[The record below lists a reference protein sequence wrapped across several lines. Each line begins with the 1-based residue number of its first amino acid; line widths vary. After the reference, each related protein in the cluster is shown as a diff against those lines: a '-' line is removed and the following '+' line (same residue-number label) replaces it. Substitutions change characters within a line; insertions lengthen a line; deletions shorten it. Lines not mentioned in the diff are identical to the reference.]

1 METMKTPGV
10 YIVEK
15 SAFPNSVVP
24 VATAVPAFIGHTQIA
39 MNGTKSLLNVPFRI
53 TSMLEYNKYFG
64 GGPQPEYLLSVENQK
79 EIEGAIEK
87 LEKKDNELENVD
99 ITKAI
104 NTIQNLQEE
113 ANNLISALE
122 EKKPEGETTVIADRI
137 IATVVILED
146 DVKTL
151 EYDNIPSDV
160 ANIKTV
166 ADNVKELISQ
176 PDVAKL
182 KANDIIIT
190 SKNIQVKINNIV
202 PKLKNERKQLVEAV
216 NTEIKKLYSVS
227 ESLWS
232 ISEAPTIL
240 NTLYY
245 NIVLFFANGGGACY
259 IVSVGDYSEAFTSE
273 DCEAG
278 LTPLTKEME
287 PTMLIIPEAVNLSFE
302 EWKKTMEYALGHC
315 DTMKNR
321 VAILDIFEGYK
332 PQNDPSGDVVKNFR
346 ENIGSISLDYAA
358 AYYPW
363 INASVVSESDID
375 TFNLTTESAKLLLTI
390 MQYELGYKSIKKIEQ
405 TDNKE
410 NATGV
415 EKADEVE
422 PDYKLLNTLLQ
433 SSPFG
438 ALVRKEICKKINR
451 LPVAAAMAGI
461 YTKTDNTRGVWKA
474 PANVSINK
482 AVSPTVNL
490 TNNAQEDLNVDIYG
504 RSINAIR
511 YFKGEGVKVW
521 GARTLDGNSGDWR
534 YINVRRTMI
543 FLEESIKNAARA
555 YVFEPNVAST
565 WLNMKAM
572 IENFLLGVWKP
583 GGLAGASPED
593 AYSVHVGLG
602 DTMTPEDILEG
613 ILRITVLVA
622 ISHPAEF
629 IEITFQQQMQKS

>member
-15 SAFPNSVVP
+15 NAFPNSVVP

-64 GGPQPEYLLSVENQK
+64 GGPQSEYSLSVENQENIK
-79 EIEGAIEK
+79 DAGKKLDEKDAEIESV
-87 LEKKDNELENVD
+87 N
-99 ITKAI
+99 ITI

-190 SKNIQVKINNIV
+190 SKGIQVKINNIV

-332 PQNDPSGDVVKNFR
+332 PQNDSSGDVVKNFR

-390 MQYELGYKSIKKIEQ
+390 MQYELGYKSTKKIEQ

-415 EKADEVE
+415 EKADEVLL
-422 PDYKLLNTLLQ
+422 DYKLLNTLLQ

-572 IENFLLGVWKP
+572 IENFLLGVWKQ

>member
-79 EIEGAIEK
+79 DIEGAIEK

-190 SKNIQVKINNIV
+190 SKDIQVKINNIV

-278 LTPLTKEME
+278 LTPLIKEME

-572 IENFLLGVWKP
+572 IENFLLGVWKQ

-613 ILRITVLVA
+613 ILRITALVA

>member
-39 MNGTKSLLNVPFRI
+39 MNGTKSLLNIPFRI

-79 EIEGAIEK
+79 DIEGAIEK

-190 SKNIQVKINNIV
+190 SKDIQVKINNIV

-278 LTPLTKEME
+278 LTLLTKEME

-572 IENFLLGVWKP
+572 IENFLLGVWKQ

>member
-190 SKNIQVKINNIV
+190 SKDIQVKINNIV

-332 PQNDPSGDVVKNFR
+332 PQNDSSGDVVKNFR

-390 MQYELGYKSIKKIEQ
+390 MQYELGYKSTKKIEQ

-415 EKADEVE
+415 EKADEVLL
-422 PDYKLLNTLLQ
+422 DYKLLNTLLQ

-572 IENFLLGVWKP
+572 IENFLLGVWKQ

>member
-15 SAFPNSVVP
+15 NAFPNSVVP

-64 GGPQPEYLLSVENQK
+64 GGPQSEYSLSVENQENIK
-79 EIEGAIEK
+79 DAGKKLDEKDAEIESV
-87 LEKKDNELENVD
+87 N
-99 ITKAI
+99 ITI

-190 SKNIQVKINNIV
+190 SKDIQVKIKNIV

-332 PQNDPSGDVVKNFR
+332 PQNDSSGDVVKNFR

-390 MQYELGYKSIKKIEQ
+390 MQYELGYKSTKKIEQ

-415 EKADEVE
+415 EKADEVLL
-422 PDYKLLNTLLQ
+422 DYKLLNTLLQ

-572 IENFLLGVWKP
+572 IENFLLGVWKQ

>member
-64 GGPQPEYLLSVENQK
+64 GGPQSKYSLSVENQK
-79 EIEGAIEK
+79 NIKDAGKKLDEKDAEIESV
-87 LEKKDNELENVD
+87 N
-99 ITKAI
+99 ITI

-113 ANNLISALE
+113 ANNLISSLE
-122 EKKPEGETTVIADRI
+122 EKKPEKETTVIADKI
-137 IATVVILED
+137 IATIVILEK

-151 EYDNIPSDV
+151 KDEDISSD
-160 ANIKTV
+160 AAKIKTV
-166 ADNVKELISQ
+166 ADDVKKLISQ
-176 PDVAKL
+176 PDAAKL
-182 KANDIIIT
+182 KANEIIII
-190 SKNIQVKINNIV
+190 SKDIQVKINNIV
-202 PKLKNERKQLVEAV
+202 PKLKNERKQLVETV

-232 ISEAPTIL
+232 ISETPTIL

-259 IVSVGDYSEAFTSE
+259 IVSVGDYSKSFTSE

-302 EWKKTMEYALGHC
+302 EWKKTMGYALGHC

-375 TFNLTTESAKLLLTI
+375 TFNLTTESATLLLTI
-390 MQYELGYKSIKKIEQ
+390 MQYELGYKSSKKIEQ

-410 NATGV
+410 NTTGV
-415 EKADEVE
+415 EKVDEVE

-572 IENFLLGVWKP
+572 IENFLLGVWKQ

>member
-64 GGPQPEYLLSVENQK
+64 GGPQPEYSLSVENQENIK
-79 EIEGAIEK
+79 DAGKKLDEKDAEIESV
-87 LEKKDNELENVD
+87 N
-99 ITKAI
+99 ITI

-146 DVKTL
+146 DVKTF
-151 EYDNIPSDV
+151 EYDDIPSD
-160 ANIKTV
+160 AAKIKTV

-190 SKNIQVKINNIV
+190 SKDIQVKINNIV

-273 DCEAG
+273 DCEAA

-363 INASVVSESDID
+363 INTSVVSESDID

-390 MQYELGYKSIKKIEQ
+390 MQYELGYKSTKKIEQ

-415 EKADEVE
+415 EKADEVLL
-422 PDYKLLNTLLQ
+422 DYKLLNTLLQ

-521 GARTLDGNSGDWR
+521 GTRTLDGNSGDWR

-572 IENFLLGVWKP
+572 IENFLLGVWKQ

-613 ILRITVLVA
+613 ILRITALVA

>member
-64 GGPQPEYLLSVENQK
+64 GGPQPEYSLSVENQENIK
-79 EIEGAIEK
+79 DAGKKLDEKDAEIESV
-87 LEKKDNELENVD
+87 N
-99 ITKAI
+99 ITI

-146 DVKTL
+146 DVKTF
-151 EYDNIPSDV
+151 EYDDIPSD
-160 ANIKTV
+160 AAKIKTV

-190 SKNIQVKINNIV
+190 SKDIQVKINNIV

-216 NTEIKKLYSVS
+216 YTEIKKLYSVS
-227 ESLWS
+227 ETLWS

-273 DCEAG
+273 DCEAA

-363 INASVVSESDID
+363 INTSVVSESDID

-390 MQYELGYKSIKKIEQ
+390 MQYELGYKSTKKIEQ

-415 EKADEVE
+415 EKADEVLL
-422 PDYKLLNTLLQ
+422 DYKLLNTLLQ

-521 GARTLDGNSGDWR
+521 GTRTLDGNSGDWR

-572 IENFLLGVWKP
+572 IENFLLGVWKQ

-613 ILRITVLVA
+613 ILRITALVA

>member
-15 SAFPNSVVP
+15 NAFPNSVVP

-39 MNGTKSLLNVPFRI
+39 MNGTKSLLNVPFCI

-64 GGPQPEYLLSVENQK
+64 GGPQSEYSLSVENQENIK
-79 EIEGAIEK
+79 DAGKKLDEKDAEIESV
-87 LEKKDNELENVD
+87 N
-99 ITKAI
+99 ITI

-190 SKNIQVKINNIV
+190 SKDIQVKINNIV

-332 PQNDPSGDVVKNFR
+332 PQNDSSGDVVKNFR

-390 MQYELGYKSIKKIEQ
+390 MQYELGYKSTKKIEQ

-415 EKADEVE
+415 EKADEVLL
-422 PDYKLLNTLLQ
+422 DYKLLNTLLQ

-572 IENFLLGVWKP
+572 IENFLLGVWKQ

>member
-10 YIVEK
+10 YIVK
-15 SAFPNSVVP
+15 KNAFPNSVVP

-64 GGPQPEYLLSVENQK
+64 GGPQSEYSLSVENQENIK
-79 EIEGAIEK
+79 DAGKKLDEKDAEIESV
-87 LEKKDNELENVD
+87 N
-99 ITKAI
+99 ITI

-190 SKNIQVKINNIV
+190 SKDIQVKINNIV

-332 PQNDPSGDVVKNFR
+332 PQNDSSGDVVKNFR

-390 MQYELGYKSIKKIEQ
+390 MQYELGYKSTKKIEQ

-415 EKADEVE
+415 EKADEVLL
-422 PDYKLLNTLLQ
+422 DYKLLNTLLQ

-572 IENFLLGVWKP
+572 IENFLLGVWKQ

>member
-15 SAFPNSVVP
+15 NAFPNSVVP

-64 GGPQPEYLLSVENQK
+64 GGPQPEYSLSVENQENIK
-79 EIEGAIEK
+79 GAGKKLDEKDAEIESV
-87 LEKKDNELENVD
+87 N
-99 ITKAI
+99 ITI

-190 SKNIQVKINNIV
+190 SKDIQVKINNIV

-332 PQNDPSGDVVKNFR
+332 PQNDSSGDVVKNFR

-390 MQYELGYKSIKKIEQ
+390 MQYELGYKSTKKIEQ

-415 EKADEVE
+415 EKADEVLL
-422 PDYKLLNTLLQ
+422 DYKLLNTLLQ

-572 IENFLLGVWKP
+572 IENFLLGVWKQ

>member
-10 YIVEK
+10 YVVEK

-64 GGPQPEYLLSVENQK
+64 GGPQPEYTLSVENQK
-79 EIEGAIEK
+79 NIEEPGKKLDEKDIEIV
-87 LEKKDNELENVD
+87 NVT
-99 ITKAI
+99 IKAVDA
-104 NTIQNLQEE
+104 IQNLQEE
-113 ANNLISALE
+113 ANNLISAL
-122 EKKPEGETTVIADRI
+122 KDNKPEDATNLADSIIETVI
-137 IATVVILED
+137 ILGNYVETHSD
-146 DVKTL
+146 
-151 EYDNIPSDV
+151 ISSDV
-160 ANIKTV
+160 VNIKTI
-166 ADNVKELISQ
+166 ASDVKNLISE
-176 PDVAKL
+176 PDKAKS
-182 KANDIIIT
+182 KVSEIIIK
-190 SKNIQVKINNIV
+190 SKDIQVKIKNIV
-202 PKLKNERKQLVEAV
+202 PELKNERKKLSEAV
-216 NTEIKKLYSVS
+216 NTEIKRLYSVS
-227 ESLWS
+227 ESLWN
-232 ISEAPTIL
+232 ISETPIIL

-259 IVSVGDYSEAFTSE
+259 IVSVGDYSKPFTSE

-302 EWKKTMEYALGHC
+302 EWKKTMESTLGHC

-332 PQNDPSGDVVKNFR
+332 SQNDPSGDVVTNFR
-346 ENIGSISLDYAA
+346 ENIGSIYLDYAA

-375 TFNLTTESAKLLLTI
+375 TFNLTTEAAKLLLTI
-390 MQYELGYKSIKKIEQ
+390 MQYELGYKSVKKIEQ

-410 NATGV
+410 NTTSA
-415 EKADEVE
+415 ENADEVQL
-422 PDYKLLNTLLQ
+422 DYKLLNTLLQ

-474 PANVSINK
+474 PANVSINMV
-482 AVSPTVNL
+482 VSPTVNL
-490 TNNAQEDLNVDIYG
+490 TNNAQEDLNVDIFG

-572 IENFLLGVWKP
+572 IENFLLGVWKQ

-593 AYSVHVGLG
+593 AYSVHIGIG

>member
-15 SAFPNSVVP
+15 NAFPNSVVP

-64 GGPQPEYLLSVENQK
+64 GGPQSEYSLSVENQENIK
-79 EIEGAIEK
+79 DAGKKLDEKDAEIESV
-87 LEKKDNELENVD
+87 N
-99 ITKAI
+99 ITI

-190 SKNIQVKINNIV
+190 SKDIQVKINNIV

-259 IVSVGDYSEAFTSE
+259 IVSVGDSSEAFTSE

-332 PQNDPSGDVVKNFR
+332 PQNDSSGDVVKNFR

-390 MQYELGYKSIKKIEQ
+390 MQYELGYKSTKKIEQ

-415 EKADEVE
+415 EKADEVLL
-422 PDYKLLNTLLQ
+422 DYKLLNTLLQ

-572 IENFLLGVWKP
+572 IENFLLGVWKQ

>member
-202 PKLKNERKQLVEAV
+202 PKLK
-216 NTEIKKLYSVS
+216 
-227 ESLWS
+227 
-232 ISEAPTIL
+232 
-240 NTLYY
+240 
-245 NIVLFFANGGGACY
+245 
-259 IVSVGDYSEAFTSE
+259 
-273 DCEAG
+273 
-278 LTPLTKEME
+278 M
-287 PTMLIIPEAVNLSFE
+287 
-302 EWKKTMEYALGHC
+302 
-315 DTMKNR
+315 
-321 VAILDIFEGYK
+321 
-332 PQNDPSGDVVKNFR
+332 
-346 ENIGSISLDYAA
+346 
-358 AYYPW
+358 
-363 INASVVSESDID
+363 
-375 TFNLTTESAKLLLTI
+375 
-390 MQYELGYKSIKKIEQ
+390 
-405 TDNKE
+405 KE
-410 NATGV
+410 N
-415 EKADEVE
+415 
-422 PDYKLLNTLLQ
+422 N
-433 SSPFG
+433 
-438 ALVRKEICKKINR
+438 
-451 LPVAAAMAGI
+451 
-461 YTKTDNTRGVWKA
+461 
-474 PANVSINK
+474 
-482 AVSPTVNL
+482 
-490 TNNAQEDLNVDIYG
+490 
-504 RSINAIR
+504 
-511 YFKGEGVKVW
+511 
-521 GARTLDGNSGDWR
+521 
-534 YINVRRTMI
+534 
-543 FLEESIKNAARA
+543 
-555 YVFEPNVAST
+555 
-565 WLNMKAM
+565 
-572 IENFLLGVWKP
+572 
-583 GGLAGASPED
+583 
-593 AYSVHVGLG
+593 
-602 DTMTPEDILEG
+602 
-613 ILRITVLVA
+613 
-622 ISHPAEF
+622 
-629 IEITFQQQMQKS
+629 

>member
-15 SAFPNSVVP
+15 NAFPNSVVP

-64 GGPQPEYLLSVENQK
+64 GGPQSEYSLSVENQENIK
-79 EIEGAIEK
+79 DAGKKLDEKDAEIESV
-87 LEKKDNELENVD
+87 N
-99 ITKAI
+99 ITI

-190 SKNIQVKINNIV
+190 SKDIQVKINNIV

-332 PQNDPSGDVVKNFR
+332 PQNDSSGDVVKNFR

-390 MQYELGYKSIKKIEQ
+390 MQYELGYKSTKKIEQ

-415 EKADEVE
+415 EKADEVLL
-422 PDYKLLNTLLQ
+422 DYKLLNTLLQ

-521 GARTLDGNSGDWR
+521 GTRTLDGNSGDWR

-572 IENFLLGVWKP
+572 IENFLLGVWKQ

-613 ILRITVLVA
+613 ILRITALVA

>member
-79 EIEGAIEK
+79 DIEGAIEK
-87 LEKKDNELENVD
+87 LEKKDNEIENVD

-146 DVKTL
+146 NVKTF
-151 EYDNIPSDV
+151 EYDDIPSD
-160 ANIKTV
+160 AAKIKTV

-190 SKNIQVKINNIV
+190 SKDIQVKINNIV

-390 MQYELGYKSIKKIEQ
+390 MQYELGYKSTKKIEQ

-415 EKADEVE
+415 EKTDEVLL
-422 PDYKLLNTLLQ
+422 DYKLLNILLQ

-572 IENFLLGVWKP
+572 IENFLLGVWKQ

>member
-79 EIEGAIEK
+79 DIEGAIEK
-87 LEKKDNELENVD
+87 LEKKDNEIENVG

-190 SKNIQVKINNIV
+190 SKDIQVKINNIV

-278 LTPLTKEME
+278 LTPLIKEME

-572 IENFLLGVWKP
+572 IENFLLGVWKQ

>member
-15 SAFPNSVVP
+15 NAFPNSVVP

-64 GGPQPEYLLSVENQK
+64 GGPQSEYSLSVENQENIK
-79 EIEGAIEK
+79 DAGKKLDEKDAEIESV
-87 LEKKDNELENVD
+87 N
-99 ITKAI
+99 ITI

-190 SKNIQVKINNIV
+190 SKDIQVKINNIV

-332 PQNDPSGDVVKNFR
+332 PQNDSSGDVVKNFR

-390 MQYELGYKSIKKIEQ
+390 MQYELGYKSTKKIEQ

-415 EKADEVE
+415 EKADEVLL
-422 PDYKLLNTLLQ
+422 DYKLLNTLLQ

-572 IENFLLGVWKP
+572 IENFLLGVWKQ